1 MSGVWLIILLL
12 VLLLLAI
19 DAAFVASWYALDDR
33 PQRVDVPT
41 ADGWTVVAWHRPAV
55 RRRFDVP
62 VVLCHGL
69 ANNHA
74 FMEFRGAQNLA
85 KFLSEEGFD
94 CYSVDLRGAGKSRP
108 PDEGP
113 WDATVDDHVRFDLP
127 ALVDEICRR
136 SGSTQVA
143 WVGHSL
149 GGVVALAASSTSLKD
164 RFAALVTIGSP
175 VFFRFPSALR
185 WLVRLACWLAPW
197 GQFDATVVRL
207 IAPAAGRAPPPKL
220 TAATAN
226 LRNLEPLAQRYLVA
240 NVFAPMWKGV
250 LRQLEGWMVNDTFR
264 SVDGAVDYRAGLA
277 QLEAPTLVIGGTVD
291 QLAPPDVTRDYFEL
305 LRAPGREL
313 VLFGKT
319 FGHSAEYGHGDL
331 VVGREAHVEVYPVI
345 RRFLVNH
352 LGERSGSAAVPP
364 STPDA

>member
-1 MSGVWLIILLL
+1 MSGVWLIILF
-12 VLLLLAI
+12 VAGLLLAI
-19 DAAFVASWYALDDR
+19 DVAFVSWAYALDDR
-33 PQRVDVPT
+33 PARIDIPT
-41 ADGWTVVAWHRPAV
+41 ADGWTVVAWHRPAAQ
-55 RRRFDVP
+55 RRSDVP

-85 KFLSEEGFD
+85 RALAEEGFD
-94 CYSVDLRGAGKSRP
+94 CYSVDLRGAGASRP

-113 WDATVDDHVRFDLP
+113 WDATIDDHVRFDLP
-127 ALVDEICRR
+127 AIVDEVCRR
-136 SGSTQVA
+136 TGARQVA

-149 GGVVALAASSTSLKD
+149 GGVVALAAASTSLEG
-164 RFAALVTIGSP
+164 RLAALVTVGSP
-175 VFFRFPSALR
+175 VFFRFPPALR
-185 WLVRLACWLAPW
+185 HLVRLACWLAPW
-197 GQFDATVVRL
+197 GQFDSTIVRL
-207 IAPAAGRAPPPKL
+207 IAPMAGRAPPPKL

-240 NVFAPMWKGV
+240 NVFAPMWRGV
-250 LRQLEGWMVNDTFR
+250 LRQLGDWMATDTFR
-264 SVDGAVDYRAGLA
+264 SVDGSVDYRAGIA
-277 QLEAPTLVIGGTVD
+277 RLEAPTLVIGGTVD

-305 LRAPGREL
+305 LRAPEREL

-345 RRFLVNH
+345 RRFLARH
-352 LGERSGSAAVPP
+352 LTSAAAARSGS
-364 STPDA
+364 